1 MCRREL
7 LIFDI
12 SLEKN
17 RAMLGKKE
25 RMELDLLGFL
35 QRQLQDKML
44 ELEEVSEFT

>member
-1 MCRREL
+1 
-7 LIFDI
+7 
-12 SLEKN
+12 
-17 RAMLGKKE
+17 MLGKKE